1 MKITCPK
8 CHKQYDPAEQL
19 KQCPHA
25 LLPVGKDL
33 DKALDA
39 FVADKPKD
47 IMR

>member
-1 MKITCPK
+1 MMISCPK
-8 CHKQYDPAEQL
+8 CGRKYDDQQRLA
-19 KQCPHA
+19 KCPHA

-47 IMR
+47 IMK

>member
-1 MKITCPK
+1 MRVTCPACK
-8 CHKQYDPAEQL
+8 RQYDDQERL

-33 DKALDA
+33 DKALDE

>member
-1 MKITCPK
+1 MIITCPK
-8 CHKQYDPAEQL
+8 CKRKYDDKLRLA
-19 KQCPHA
+19 QCPHA
-25 LLPVGKDL
+25 LLPIGPDL